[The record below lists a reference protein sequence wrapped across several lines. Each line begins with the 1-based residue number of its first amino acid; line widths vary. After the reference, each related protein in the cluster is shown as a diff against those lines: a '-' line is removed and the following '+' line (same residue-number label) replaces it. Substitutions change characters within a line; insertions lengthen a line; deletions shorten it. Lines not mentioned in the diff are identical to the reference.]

1 MKLSPYCTLLL
12 LFPLLSAQKNE
23 SPTEQ
28 DDKPIEEVAEGI
40 GDLLPSPQP
49 SPCQRK
55 ESPWR
60 TAAKNVLAELS
71 KLMHPH
77 SNVTLEKVILGA
89 KCSAAAQRSVIL
101 HMKIGAQ
108 QCRESGLFSFCKS
121 GSSKSAY
128 CSWIGRLDGLSHEK
142 TFGAMCY
149 TTEKISEEEEWTLAT
164 MDVCSLWRYGDTILH
179 RLLVPVGLEKWK
191 KSLIL
196 YRPVATDPS
205 MQNESVS
212 TTGQSYQSMYRNPQG
227 RAGIVGRGLLKHL
240 GENLMELPILLRDTS
255 RGREILLASTNETRT
270 SIGPFGVFYRHFQKY
285 RQHHNL
291 NLTDAE
297 DYFYTLVEPVNGT
310 KCDIDQFRKDMNQKR
325 TLFNTRVHH
334 PHETD
339 NAWVKLKIYFLT
351 VSSNS
356 CLYDLNL
363 KSEANHFHFQWKPY
377 SDARLQSLNNMV
389 TSNFKFPKTRAIT
402 SVSYLQR
409 AYYVFYLSDAATAV
423 VVLGAATAFPSLRLR
438 EYLIAVLLR
447 LILVLAGATTVI
459 YKRRWHGVDMNVESC
474 NA

>member
-1 MKLSPYCTLLL
+1 NFGPTFLRIGYS
-12 LFPLLSAQKNE
+12 QNE

-149 TTEKISEEEEWTLAT
+149 TTEKISEE
-164 MDVCSLWRYGDTILH
+164 LH

-402 SVSYLQR
+402 SQR
-409 AYYVFYLSDAATAV
+409 AVIKFLFHEGVSSDEIHQRLLEVYKDDALSYNRVKFWIAEFRRGRESICDEPRFGRPIEATSDENVAA
-423 VVLGAATAFPSLRLR
+423 
-438 EYLIAVLLR
+438 
-447 LILVLAGATTVI
+447 
-459 YKRRWHGVDMNVESC
+459 VEKMITHLYC
-474 NA
+474 